1 MNVRQ
6 VRTKIKSVGNIKKIT
21 HAMEL
26 VSAFKMRKAQAT
38 EVESRPY
45 RDNLEHVI
53 QRLIPK
59 IDQSLSPLLTPKEKI
74 GNKSLIIIIS
84 SNKGLCGTFHTN
96 LERFILNSIDI
107 KMNDFI
113 TVGKKVALFIN
124 RLGGSVVADYSSG
137 NAFGDISAIFN
148 LALENYLNGTYD
160 SISIIYNQFISSF
173 QSKTIQSLLLP
184 LTISAINVD
193 AIDKES
199 NLEYIIE
206 PSPQDLIDPLL
217 HDFVEEKIRGA
228 VISSLAVEHSA
239 RMIAMKNATDN
250 ANDVIYS
257 LTLLGNK
264 LRQGKIT
271 SELLDMI
278 TAKES
283 VESSQN

>member
-6 VRTKIKSVGNIKKIT
+6 VRTKIKSVSNIKKIT

-26 VSAFKMRKAQAT
+26 VSAFKMRKAQLS
-38 EVESRPY
+38 EIESRPY
-45 RDNLEHVI
+45 RDNLENVI
-53 QRLIPK
+53 HRLVPK
-59 IDQSLSPLLTPKEKI
+59 IDPSLSPLLLDKEK
-74 GNKSLIIIIS
+74 KSGKSVIIIIS

-96 LERFILNSIDI
+96 IERFILNSVDME
-107 KMNDFI
+107 KNDFI
-113 TVGKKVALFIN
+113 TVGKKVAQFIS
-124 RLGGSVVADYSSG
+124 RLGGSVVADYSSVS
-137 NAFGDISAIFN
+137 ALHETSAIFTQV
-148 LALENYLNGTYD
+148 AEKYLNGTYD
-160 SISIIYNQFISSF
+160 CVFVIYNKFISTFSSETV
-173 QSKTIQSLLLP
+173 QTVLLP
-184 LTISAINVD
+184 LTISSINAD
-193 AIDKES
+193 TKAKEPPV
-199 NLEYIIE
+199 EYLVE
-206 PSPQDLIDPLL
+206 PSPQDLINPLL

-257 LTLLGNK
+257 LTLLGNQ

-283 VESSQN
+283 VESSQS